1 MTSNRFGFLGAVTVA
16 GLAISLTLS
25 ACGPQAGVET
35 ADAGSAPPAAASAAV
50 TEPAVS
56 ATAIPTSEPPLLSAA
71 PPAPPAPE
79 PPASAEPVAP
89 VEAAQPALRSFTFPD
104 GHISFS
110 YPAGWTVRTQRGP
123 GRDGPPWQPLEAIVS
138 DETGND
144 LLAISSG
151 ADGVG
156 CAAGPTNRTV
166 LDKAAVPSMPA
177 TDGTTPW
184 FGFTVAN
191 TAGADWYSMS
201 VSNSSNL
208 DEGEVSSGCG
218 WLAMG
223 NGGAAARV
231 IFNEPPQAAF
241 PSREAAKAWMGTAQ
255 YAHLKAVLMSV
266 SYS

>member
-1 MTSNRFGFLGAVTVA
+1 MTSNRFGILGAVTVA
-16 GLAISLTLS
+16 GLAISFTLS
-25 ACGPQAGVET
+25 ACGPQPGVEI
-35 ADAGSAPPAAASAAV
+35 ADAGSAPPAASYAAV

-56 ATAIPTSEPPLLSAA
+56 ATATPTSEPPLLSTA
-71 PPAPPAPE
+71 PPAAPASE
-79 PPASAEPVAP
+79 PPVPAEPVAP
-89 VEAAQPALRSFTFPD
+89 VEAAQPALPSFTFPD

-123 GRDGPPWQPLEAIVS
+123 GRDGPPWQPLKAIVS
-138 DETGND
+138 DGTGND

-166 LDKAAVPSMPA
+166 LDKAAVPSMPE

-184 FGFTVAN
+184 FGFAVQN
-191 TAGADWYSMS
+191 SGGADWYSMS

-218 WLAMG
+218 LLVMA
-223 NGGAAARV
+223 NGGAFAHV
-231 IFNEPPQAAF
+231 IFNEPPQPAF
-241 PSREAAKAWMGTAQ
+241 SSREAAKAWMGTAQ
-255 YAHLKAVLMSV
+255 YAQLKAVLMSV

>member
-1 MTSNRFGFLGAVTVA
+1 MTSNRFVFLGAVAVA
-16 GLAISLTLS
+16 GLAVSFTLS
-25 ACGPQAGVET
+25 ACGPQTGVEI
-35 ADAGSAPPAAASAAV
+35 ADAGSAPPVAASTAV

-56 ATAIPTSEPPLLSAA
+56 ATATPTSQPPLLSAA
-71 PPAPPAPE
+71 PPAGPAPE
-79 PPASAEPVAP
+79 TPAPVEPVAP
-89 VEAAQPALRSFTFPD
+89 AQPALQSFTFPD

-138 DETGND
+138 DAAGND
-144 LLAISSG
+144 LLGIASG
-151 ADGVG
+151 AEGVG

-177 TDGTTPW
+177 TDGTVPW
-184 FGFTVAN
+184 FGFTVEN
-191 TAGADWYSMS
+191 SGGADWYSMS
-201 VSNSSNL
+201 VRASSNF

-218 WLAMG
+218 WLVMA

-231 IFNEPPQAAF
+231 IFNEPPQPAF
-241 PSREAAKAWMGTAQ
+241 PSREAAKAWMGTEQ
-255 YAHLKAVLMSV
+255 YSQLKAVLMSL